1 MALTSLFTRRPAA
14 PAPAP
19 PTEAPEP
26 RAWPEI
32 GETWKPE
39 GLPVAER
46 YYNRAHAV
54 VLVASTGD
62 DPYGTTYYL
71 VACLG
76 CHFLNTR
83 TKYHDSHIHY
93 TLTTAAGA
101 ANDHAATC
109 RALPRELPARPDES
123 AARRLL
129 HSWVRAMPRR
139 RDLQY
144 TDFALSDLDSGRL
157 ELQRTNEWIQTE
169 LEALAIEE
177 SGLLSARPDE
187 HTGTVRFRILPQ
199 LPAARTAGH

>member
-1 MALTSLFTRRPAA
+1 MALTSLFTRRHAAAPAA
-14 PAPAP
+14 PAEEPA
-19 PTEAPEP
+19 P

-46 YYNRAHAV
+46 YYNQAHAV
-54 VLVASTGD
+54 VLVASTGHT
-62 DPYGTTYYL
+62 PYYL

-76 CHFLNTR
+76 CHFLSTR
-83 TKYHDSHIHY
+83 TKYLDSHIHY

-123 AARRLL
+123 EARRLL

-139 RDLQY
+139 RGLQY
-144 TDFALSDLDSGRL
+144 TDFDVSDLDSGRL

-169 LEALAIEE
+169 LEALAIEQ
-177 SGLLSARPDE
+177 SDLLSARPDE

>member
-1 MALTSLFTRRPAA
+1 MAFIDLFARKPAT
-14 PAPAP
+14 PAEVAV
-19 PTEAPEP
+19 EPEL
-26 RAWPEI
+26 RTWPEI

-46 YYNRAHAV
+46 YYNQAHAV
-54 VLVASTGD
+54 VLVASTGR
-62 DPYGTTYYL
+62 DPFGTTYYL

-76 CHFLNTR
+76 CHFLSTR
-83 TKYHDSHIHY
+83 TKYHDSHIRY

-101 ANDHAATC
+101 ANEHAGTC
-109 RALPRELPARPDES
+109 RALPREIPPRPDES

-129 HSWVRAMPRR
+129 HSWVRTMPRR

-144 TDFALSDLDSGRL
+144 TDFDLSDLDSGRMD
-157 ELQRTNEWIQTE
+157 LQRTNEWIQAE

-177 SGLLSARPDE
+177 SDLLSARTDE

-199 LPAARTAGH
+199 SH

>member
-14 PAPAP
+14 PAAPADP
-19 PTEAPEP
+19 VP

-39 GLPVAER
+39 GLHVAER
-46 YYNRAHAV
+46 YYNQAHAV
-54 VLVASTGD
+54 VLVASIGH

-76 CHFLNTR
+76 CHFLSTR
-83 TKYHDSHIHY
+83 TKYHDSHVHY

-123 AARRLL
+123 EARRLL

-139 RDLQY
+139 RGLQY
-144 TDFALSDLDSGRL
+144 TDFDLSDLDSGRL

-177 SGLLSARPDE
+177 SGLLSVRPDE
-187 HTGTVRFRILPQ
+187 NTGTVRFRILPQ
-199 LPAARTAGH
+199 LPAPRTAGH

>member
-1 MALTSLFTRRPAA
+1 MAFTSLFTRRPAA
-14 PAPAP
+14 LA
-19 PTEAPEP
+19 APEEDPVP

-46 YYNRAHAV
+46 YYNQAQAV
-54 VLVASTGD
+54 VLVASTAQ

-76 CHFLNTR
+76 CHFLSTR
-83 TKYHDSHIHY
+83 TKYHDSYIRY

-101 ANDHAATC
+101 ANDHAVTC
-109 RALPRELPARPDES
+109 RALPRELPARPDEN

-144 TDFALSDLDSGRL
+144 TDFDVSDLDSGRL

-169 LEALAIEE
+169 LEALAIEQ
-177 SGLLSARPDE
+177 SDLLSARPDE
-187 HTGTVRFRILPQ
+187 RTGTVRFRVLPQ

>member
-1 MALTSLFTRRPAA
+1 MALIDLFTRRTAAPAA
-14 PAPAP
+14 PAEDPAL
-19 PTEAPEP
+19 
-26 RAWPEI
+26 RVWPEI

-46 YYNRAHAV
+46 YYNQAHAV
-54 VLVASTGD
+54 VLVASTGR
-62 DPYGTTYYL
+62 DPFGTTYYL

-76 CHFLNTR
+76 CHFLSTR
-83 TKYHDSHIHY
+83 TKYHDSHIRY

-101 ANDHAATC
+101 ANEHSGTC

-139 RDLQY
+139 GLHRDIDLELGLA
-144 TDFALSDLDSGRL
+144 DFDSGRM

-169 LEALAIEE
+169 LEALATEQ
-177 SGLLSARPDE
+177 SDLLSARTDE

-199 LPAARTAGH
+199 SH